1 MLCLRYTPSREETGE
16 SAVERISEK
25 MSDLR
30 VCGINQNLLDKRVE
44 YSVLEDSDFHRHI
57 EEYSY
62 QYVVLEWLKI
72 EIKDGIKRNK
82 NRRKSEKIVSGEK
95 SKM

>member
-1 MLCLRYTPSREETGE
+1 MTHE
-16 SAVERISEK
+16 SALERISEK

-30 VCGINQNLLDKRVE
+30 VCRINQNLLDKQVG

-62 QYVVLEWLKI
+62 QYIVLE
-72 EIKDGIKRNK
+72 
-82 NRRKSEKIVSGEK
+82 
-95 SKM
+95 